1 MNYDA
6 MLFGE
11 VIYSRKETEII
22 RNSNQYNDIT
32 YIGINND
39 PLAERKY
46 IKSPNLKAVKDYILG
61 KK

>member
-6 MLFGE
+6 MLCGE
-11 VIYSRKETEII
+11 IIYSRKETEII
-22 RNSNQYNDIT
+22 RNENEYNDVS

-39 PLAERKY
+39 PLAKRKY
-46 IKSPNLKAVKDYILG
+46 IKSPNLKAVKDYILN

>member
-6 MLFGE
+6 MLSGE
-11 VIYSRKETEII
+11 IIYSRKETEII

-46 IKSPNLKAVKDYILG
+46 IKSPKLKSC
-61 KK
+61 